1 MQSTVNLYER
11 MIKTFSDFLTEGKKH
26 SDAAGIAIIY
36 DKKILL
42 VHPAN
47 GSWVRPIMGIPKGG
61 IEDGEELMTA
71 ALRELAEETGIKLSP
86 SQLEPQVQTVE
97 VFNKSGKH
105 QHALH
110 YFVCR
115 IQDLSEI
122 GLESLSVPK
131 PQLQKEEVDWAG
143 FIDIKQA
150 YSKTT
155 RAQLIILDRLS

>member
-1 MQSTVNLYER
+1 MQGIANHLST
-11 MIKTFSDFLTEGKKH
+11 MIKTFSDFLTEAKGPT
-26 SDAAGIAIIY
+26 DAAGVAVIY

-61 IEDGEELMTA
+61 VEPGEELIDA
-71 ALRELAEETGIKLSP
+71 AIRELHEETGIKVSP
-86 SQLEPQVQTVE
+86 AQLEPQVQTVE
-97 VFNKSGKH
+97 IFNKVGKY
-105 QHALH
+105 QHSLH

-122 GLESLSVPK
+122 GLEGLSVPK
-131 PQLQKEEVDWAG
+131 TQLQKEEVDWAG
-143 FIDIKQA
+143 FIELAKA
-150 YSKTT
+150 YPKVS